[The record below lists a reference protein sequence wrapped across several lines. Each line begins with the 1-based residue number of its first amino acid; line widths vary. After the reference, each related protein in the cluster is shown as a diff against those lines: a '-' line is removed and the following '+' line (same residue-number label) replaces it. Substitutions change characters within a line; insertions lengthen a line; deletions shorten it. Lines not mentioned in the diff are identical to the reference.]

1 MPSHPLRA
9 APIGPSGRQLQ
20 LNRREQSTLL
30 GLIGSLLDVETS
42 GDFEAWSAGPLQA
55 LLPHAMMICGLAE
68 IRPQQINIRKVIVH
82 EWPLAYLEALR
93 QRDGSFYSPI
103 MARWNERHAPQL
115 YQPEFDVGGTVEHR
129 RWREVFHDYGLKN
142 IAAHGVHD
150 VAGSVTSYFNFSS
163 LPGRLNARIAGVLE
177 LLTPHMHL
185 ALTRALSN
193 VPALPASAANGA
205 LSATIRLTV
214 RERDVL
220 HWMLEGKTN
229 WEIGHISGRSEHTI
243 KHQVERILVKVDA
256 SNRAQAVAKA
266 ISLGLIS

>member
-1 MPSHPLRA
+1 MTKEARHVASPA
-9 APIGPSGRQLQ
+9 VSGRQLQ

-30 GLIGSLLDVETS
+30 GLIGSLLDVETAA
-42 GDFEAWSAGPLQA
+42 DFEGWSAGPLQA
-55 LLPHAMMICGLAE
+55 LLPHAMMICGTAE

-82 EWPLAYLEALR
+82 EWPLAYLDALK
-93 QRDGSFYSPI
+93 QADGSFYSPI

-115 YQPEFDVGGTVEHR
+115 YEPDDDTVTTGQHR
-129 RWREVFHDYGLKN
+129 RWREVFHDYGLQN

-163 LPGRLNARIAGVLE
+163 LPGHLEARTAGLLE

-193 VPALPASAANGA
+193 LPAMPAADGREA
-205 LSATIRLTV
+205 VSLTV
-214 RERDVL
+214 REHDVL

-229 WEIGHISGRSEHTI
+229 WEIAQISGRSAHTI
-243 KHQVERILVKVDA
+243 KHQVEHILVKLEA
-256 SNRAQAVAKA
+256 TNRAQAVAKA
-266 ISLGLIS
+266 IALGLIH